1 MCKELVSKSCDKVHL
16 YRSDASRSDASLP
29 TDQSVLSR

>member
-1 MCKELVSKSCDKVHL
+1 MCKELVSNSCDKVHL
-16 YRSDASRSDASLP
+16 YRSDASLP